1 MLDLQEAK
9 GVLQSYSDLVD
20 LFESIRGS
28 LERRKPQPGLRPTP
42 EIMEI
47 RRKIMYEIIT
57 VLALAAGE
65 MMQRRRRMSFVSCI
79 LYDFLLIASQNNP
92 PASSKGGRQSRTRY
106 RSWTSLHR
114 RLGGPCCETKGLR
127 VTPVIG
133 LDQVTGRRAT
143 SMRI

>member
-28 LERRKPQPGLRPTP
+28 LERRKPQPGLRATP

-65 MMQRRRRMSFVSCI
+65 MMQRRRRMTFLTHI
-79 LYDFLLIASQNNP
+79 LYYFLLTAS
-92 PASSKGGRQSRTRY
+92 
-106 RSWTSLHR
+106 
-114 RLGGPCCETKGLR
+114 
-127 VTPVIG
+127 
-133 LDQVTGRRAT
+133 
-143 SMRI
+143 

>member
-1 MLDLQEAK
+1 MQWVFPLALLKSNVHASIFQEAK

-65 MMQRRRRMSFVSCI
+65 MMQRRRRMFV
-79 LYDFLLIASQNNP
+79 
-92 PASSKGGRQSRTRY
+92 
-106 RSWTSLHR
+106 
-114 RLGGPCCETKGLR
+114 
-127 VTPVIG
+127 
-133 LDQVTGRRAT
+133 
-143 SMRI
+143 